1 MDYADNLRQNMR
13 RILEICGITQV
24 ELAERSSVSA
34 GFMTDLL
41 AGEANPTLKTLQ
53 DMSDGLQI
61 PLPILLK
68 PGDAEEWQAIL
79 AVLAAPKQKQL
90 PHIPK
95 GWGYLDEVVLQA
107 DRIAKIREWMQAPR
121 RGRPRKDEDA

>member
-1 MDYADNLRQNMR
+1 MDYADNLCQNMK

-24 ELAERSSVSA
+24 ELAERSNVSA
-34 GFMTDLL
+34 AFMTDLL

-68 PGDAEEWQAIL
+68 SGETEEWQAIL
-79 AVLAAPKQKQL
+79 AMLETPKQKTL

-95 GWGYLDEVVLQA
+95 GWGYVDDVVLQA
-107 DRIAKIREWMQAPR
+107 DRIAKIKEWLAAPR
-121 RGRPRKDEDA
+121 RGRPRKDEFS